1 VPTCPSV
8 LPDRPTGCAF
18 CRRVLYLCEERG
30 SADAARAVSVGYTEL
45 LVAVGHSGVWSGPG
59 GLVVTG
65 AVWEEPVQGELFPR
79 EWLGLSGIEQL
90 CLFLSGHVGR
100 PPIGRLTG
108 MHLTEV
114 GSVARRS

>member
-1 VPTCPSV
+1 M
-8 LPDRPTGCAF
+8 
-18 CRRVLYLCEERG
+18 
-30 SADAARAVSVGYTEL
+30 
-45 LVAVGHSGVWSGPG
+45 
-59 GLVVTG
+59 TG

-90 CLFLSGHVGR
+90 RLFVSGQVDR

-114 GSVARRS
+114 GPRS